1 MFGEVKMEY
10 KVTMPILSDTMD
22 KGIIVKWHKKEGD
35 KVKKGEVIAEVESD
49 KAIIE
54 VESFYD
60 GYIHLLY
67 KEGDAVEVKKDIAI
81 IYDKPFKETLKE
93 EPKEETQPKQN
104 EVQKQI
110 KETPKKE
117 LKKEIKISSNNFSN
131 SSASALAKKIAS
143 EFNINLEKLQKEN
156 KINIPTHEQDIKEYI
171 CNHYFTPKAKK
182 LAKEYDILDKFK
194 FDHKINS
201 DEVRKYILDNN
212 LPKKILLTP
221 NQIGVIKNVENAIK
235 KPTFNIYDEIEITPK
250 NEFKITTLILKVLAN
265 TMQKHPKSRTIL
277 ENDTFLEFQNSNISI
292 AVDREDGLYMVVLK
306 EVEKLSLFEIDK
318 WLKNVKIKRLTITD
332 LKGSTGGI
340 SNLGMFGIDRFDAL
354 INDKDSFMI
363 AFGAMKENR
372 IKITA
377 KFDHRVFNGVD
388 ASKFIMDFK
397 GGFNEI

>member
-1 MFGEVKMEY
+1 MEY

-93 EPKEETQPKQN
+93 EPQKEIQLKQN

-117 LKKEIKISSNNFSN
+117 VKKEIKISSNNFSN

-171 CNHYFTPKAKK
+171 YNHYFTPKAKK

-306 EVEKLSLFEIDK
+306 EVENLSLFEIDK
-318 WLKNVKIKRLTITD
+318 WLKNIKIKRLTITD

>member
-1 MFGEVKMEY
+1 MNGEIKMEY

-22 KGIIVKWHKKEGD
+22 KGVIVKWHKSEGD

-67 KEGDAVEVKKDIAI
+67 KEGDEVEVKKDIVI
-81 IYDKPFKETLKE
+81 IYDKPLNNEIPKE
-93 EPKEETQPKQN
+93 EPKK
-104 EVQKQI
+104 EVIKEK

-117 LKKEIKISSNNFSN
+117 IKKESKILSNDFSN
-131 SSASALAKKIAS
+131 TSASPLAKKMAS
-143 EFNINLEKLQKEN
+143 EFNIDLEKLQQEN
-156 KINIPTHEQDIKEYI
+156 RVNIPTREKDIKEYI
-171 CNHYFTPKAKK
+171 YNHYFTPKAKK
-182 LAKEYDILDKFK
+182 LAKEYDVLDKFK
-194 FDHKINS
+194 FNHKIDS
-201 DEVRKYILDNN
+201 DEVKKYILENN
-212 LPKKILLTP
+212 LPKKTLLTS

-235 KPTFNIYDEIEITPK
+235 KPTFNIYDEIEIIP
-250 NEFKITTLILKVLAN
+250 NNSFKITTIILKVLAN
-265 TMQKHPKSRTIL
+265 TMQKHSKSRIIL
-277 ENDTFLEFQNSNISI
+277 EDDTFLEFQNSNISI

-306 EVEKLSLFEIDK
+306 EIENLSFFEIDE
-318 WLKNVKIKRLTITD
+318 WLKNIKTKRLKIND
-332 LKGSTGGI
+332 LKGSTGGV
-340 SNLGMFGIDRFDAL
+340 SNLGMFGIESFDAL

-363 AFGAMKENR
+363 AFGAIKDNK

-377 KFDHRVFNGVD
+377 KFDHRIFNGVD

>member
-22 KGIIVKWHKKEGD
+22 KGTIVKWHKKEGD

-81 IYDKPFKETLKE
+81 IYDKPFKETPKE
-93 EPKEETQPKQN
+93 EPQKEIQLKQN

-131 SSASALAKKIAS
+131 SSASALARKIAS
-143 EFNINLEKLQKEN
+143 EFNIDLQKLQKEN

-171 CNHYFTPKAKK
+171 YNHYFTPKAKK

-306 EVEKLSLFEIDK
+306 EVENLSLFEIDK

-354 INDKDSFMI
+354 INEKDSFMI
-363 AFGAMKENR
+363 AFGEMKDNK